1 MSSSVNSADLAACRA
16 LLRHGSKSFFAAS
29 LLLPRAVREPAT
41 ALYAFCRVADDAIDT
56 SDAPLAAVADLTRR
70 LDGIYAGTPDDDAC
84 DRALAGVVR
93 TFHIPRALLDAL
105 IDGFIW
111 DASGRHY
118 HTLED
123 VEAYAARVAGTVGV
137 MMTLLMGTRAPW
149 TLARAADLGVAMQL
163 TNIARD
169 VGDDARLGRI
179 YLPEDWLRAE
189 GVDPAAFLANPVFD
203 ARIARVVARLL
214 DQAERLY
221 TRAISGIGAL
231 PGDCRPAIH
240 AARLIYADIA
250 RVVRR
255 NGCDSVS
262 TRAFIGT
269 GRKLALLAEA
279 LAASTIPRAHTPA
292 PALAATRYL
301 IEAVEAE
308 PLPAP
313 VIHVAQPGGSR
324 AGRVLDIFEAM
335 ERRERSG
342 RTASMRVSRQG

>member
-1 MSSSVNSADLAACRA
+1 MSSAVKSADLAACRA

-56 SDAPLAAVADLTRR
+56 SHAPLAAVADLTRR
-70 LDGIYAGTPDDDAC
+70 LDGIYAGKPDDDAC
-84 DRALAGVVR
+84 DRALMGVVR
-93 TFHIPRALLDAL
+93 AFHIPRALLDAL
-105 IDGFIW
+105 MEGFRW
-111 DASGRHY
+111 DAKGRRY
-118 HTLED
+118 RTLED

-137 MMTLLMGTRAPW
+137 MMTLLMGRRDPW

-189 GVDPAAFLANPVFD
+189 GVEPAAFLANPVFD
-203 ARIARVVARLL
+203 ARISRVVARLL
-214 DQAERLY
+214 DEANRLY
-221 TRAISGIGAL
+221 ARAISGIGAL

-240 AARLIYADIA
+240 AARLIYGDIA

-255 NGCDSVS
+255 NGCDSIS
-262 TRAFIGT
+262 TRAFVTT

-279 LAASTIPRAHTPA
+279 LAASTVPRAH
-292 PALAATRYL
+292 
-301 IEAVEAE
+301 
-308 PLPAP
+308 LPAP
-313 VIHVAQPGGSR
+313 TLAANRFLIQAVDNQSHSLPAVQQAHSTGSR
-324 AGRVLDIFEAM
+324 ATRLLDIFEAL
-335 ERRERSG
+335 ERRDAERKAL
-342 RTASMRVSRQG
+342 TYSMTH